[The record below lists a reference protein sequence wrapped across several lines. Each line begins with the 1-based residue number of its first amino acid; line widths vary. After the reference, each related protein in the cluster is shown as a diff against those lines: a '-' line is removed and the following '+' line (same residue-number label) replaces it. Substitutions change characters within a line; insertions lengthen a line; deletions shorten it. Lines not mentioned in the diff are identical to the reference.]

1 MANLDAPSLIGPNT
15 GEQTLLDALQGI
27 QSIRSQPL
35 IPDNPLAQLGS
46 ILAGFGAGVQGKP
59 NPVTEMYRQQRQDQL
74 VGFKEQA
81 GIGQALGSIEDRR
94 AQREFEAQK
103 VRREEAKT
111 EQGRADKALELRQKV
126 GLDLIKMEG
135 PARKR
140 GFKELQSLGYGIT
153 DQDIDEMS
161 EDSTYGF
168 GKGTVGDQAKAI
180 YLERLQ
186 AGTPIPR
193 SEAFKLAKQSDKD
206 KTSIQEVAADYRA
219 RGMSSAQATLAAER
233 DVADA
238 KLSPP
243 RTLEARYVQLI
254 TEGKIAEAQ
263 SVLNDIKRIAE
274 AKSTK
279 VIMPRQ
285 LDPRFVSEAQDLRY
299 RAREW
304 TSVLNQF
311 DPGFV
316 GVVGRLKG
324 LSNKFSDFPGIPMFK
339 GREKFVA
346 RLLELTQEIKKERIG
361 SARTSAELSDLARS
375 LPDPEEGL
383 SVPQFASRLESYL
396 EGYINFLHTFPE
408 DLKMAGYEN
417 PVSFNKEIEDLRGA
431 LKMLNPITASFHIS
445 PQEYESLQQK
455 GFTPDDIRRQGFKV
469 RGR

>member
-1 MANLDAPSLIGPNT
+1 MADLDAPSLVST

-27 QSIRSQPL
+27 QGLRGQPVV
-35 IPDNPLAQLGS
+35 PDNPLAQLGS

-59 NPVTEMYRQQRQDQL
+59 NPVVEMYRQQRQDQL
-74 VGFKEQA
+74 AGFQQQA
-81 GIGQALGSIEDRR
+81 SIGGALGTMENQR
-94 AQREFEAQK
+94 AQRQIESQK
-103 VRREEAKT
+103 IRRDEQKY
-111 EQGRADKALELRQKV
+111 EQGRTDKALELRQKV

-153 DQDIDEMS
+153 YQDIDEMS
-161 EDSTYGF
+161 ADSTYGF

-193 SEAFKLAKQSDKD
+193 SEAFKLAQASDKD

-233 DVADA
+233 DVATA

-243 RTLEARYVQLI
+243 RSLEARYVQLT
-254 TEGKIAEAQ
+254 TEGKLDEAQ

-285 LDPRFVSEAQDLRY
+285 LDPKFVSEAQDLRY

-304 TSVLNQF
+304 SNVLNQF

-316 GVVGRLKG
+316 GLIGRAKGVVN
-324 LSNKFSDFPGIPMFK
+324 SFSDFPGIPTFK
-339 GREKFVA
+339 GREKLVS

-361 SARTSAELSDLARS
+361 SARTNKELSDLARS
-375 LPDPEEGL
+375 LPDPDEGL
-383 SVPQFASRLESYL
+383 SVDQFASRLESYL
-396 EGYINFLHTFPE
+396 EGYITFLHTFPE
-408 DLKMAGYEN
+408 DLKMAGYEA
-417 PVSFNKEIEDLRGA
+417 PVSFNAEIEGLQEA
-431 LKMLNPITASFHIS
+431 LKKLFAIVK
-445 PQEYESLQQK
+445 E
-455 GFTPDDIRRQGFKV
+455 
-469 RGR
+469 